1 MPDKT
6 ENGSAWDALTDA
18 QRDTVDE
25 HLAQLVCEMV
35 DVSKDPSSESFVLQE
50 LFVVLRFAR
59 FFKELEAKG
68 IELRAVEK

>member
-1 MPDKT
+1 MPDSK
-6 ENGSAWDALTDA
+6 AWDALTDA
-18 QRDTVDE
+18 QLDTVHE

-35 DVSKDPSSESFVLQE
+35 DVPKDPPSELFVLQE